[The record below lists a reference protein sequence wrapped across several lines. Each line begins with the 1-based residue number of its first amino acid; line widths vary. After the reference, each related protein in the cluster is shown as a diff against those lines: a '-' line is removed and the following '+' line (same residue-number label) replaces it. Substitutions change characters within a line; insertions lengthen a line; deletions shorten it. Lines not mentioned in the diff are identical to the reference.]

1 MGYSIEFKNKVVS
14 RILSDEISVVD
25 ACREYKVSK
34 TALYEWLKQVSRSVS
49 DKGSLR
55 GRDSKQSIPLPRGM
69 NLREALIAEGHCQ
82 ILGMDSPE
90 AGKFCR
96 SKGITLEELKE
107 FSEWCSNS
115 NGDVA
120 LEDKLHT
127 REKELSM
134 AVTSLS
140 AENRAKDK
148 ELRRKDKALAEAA
161 ALLVLSK
168 KAQAIWGDK
177 DE

>member
-1 MGYSIEFKNKVVS
+1 MSNRG
-14 RILSDEISVVD
+14 
-25 ACREYKVSK
+25 SK
-34 TALYEWLKQVSRSVS
+34 KHYFNFDSTHNTNYETK
-49 DKGSLR
+49 KI
-55 GRDSKQSIPLPRGM
+55 KPLTRK
-69 NLREALIAEGHCQ
+69 
-82 ILGMDSPE
+82 D
-90 AGKFCR
+90 
-96 SKGITLEELKE
+96 LEELKE

-115 NGDVA
+115 NGDVV